1 LEAPDDGSVLIDIAF
16 FVASCGKAAYGCGWR
31 ILLIAVASTLET
43 ASTPLI
49 AAPTKQE
56 KHMLMSTDRI
66 LVSHVGSLPRPEI
79 LSNMLIRQ
87 EAGEPIDA
95 VELARQVEIA
105 TAHAIGR
112 QVEAGVDV
120 GNDGEQSR
128 VGFQTYVPRCLCG
141 FGGESNR
148 PPARD
153 QVEFPSYG
161 RQTAMRFPHSARV
174 SNAPAALSDVRYVN
188 SAPIKEDAAR
198 LKRMGSRFSECF
210 MTAPSPGIVATTM
223 LNQHYDSHEAYLTA
237 LAKALSNEYR
247 AIHDAGLIL
256 QIDSPDLAMER
267 HRFFGHL
274 TEAEFLGQLELHVAA
289 INLGI
294 EGIPRDRIRLHVCWG
309 NNDGPHVHDVA
320 MAAILPELCRAN
332 VGALSIEFANPRH
345 QHEYSALRKNPLPA
359 HMLLMPGVLDTTT
372 NIVEHPELIAQRLE
386 EAASVVG
393 DRERVIA
400 GTDCGFGTFAGREY
414 VAEEIVWV
422 KLAAAAEGARIASRR
437 LWGRAHSC

>member
-1 LEAPDDGSVLIDIAF
+1 
-16 FVASCGKAAYGCGWR
+16 
-31 ILLIAVASTLET
+31 
-43 ASTPLI
+43 
-49 AAPTKQE
+49 
-56 KHMLMSTDRI
+56 
-66 LVSHVGSLPRPEI
+66 
-79 LSNMLIRQ
+79 
-87 EAGEPIDA
+87 
-95 VELARQVEIA
+95 
-105 TAHAIGR
+105 
-112 QVEAGVDV
+112 V

-141 FGGESNR
+141 FGGESRR

-153 QVEFPSYG
+153 QLEFPSYA
-161 RQTAMRFPHSARV
+161 RQMAMRFPHSARV
-174 SNAPAALSDVRYVN
+174 TNAPAALSDVRYVN
-188 SAPIKEDAAR
+188 SAPINEDAAR
-198 LKRMGSRFSECF
+198 LKRMGSGFNECF

-223 LNQHYDSHEAYLTA
+223 LNQYYDSHEAYLTA
-237 LAKALSNEYR
+237 LAKALSHEYR

-267 HRFFGHL
+267 HRFFGHM
-274 TEAEFLGQLELHVAA
+274 EDAEFLKQLELHITA

-309 NNDGPHVHDVA
+309 NNDGPHVYDIA
-320 MAAILPELCRAN
+320 MAAILPELYRAN

-345 QHEYSALRKNPLPA
+345 QHEYDAFLNNSLPE

-372 NIVEHPELIAQRLE
+372 NFVEHPEIVARRLE
-386 EAASVVG
+386 EAVSAVG

-437 LWGRAHSC
+437 LWGRADG

>member
-1 LEAPDDGSVLIDIAF
+1 
-16 FVASCGKAAYGCGWR
+16 
-31 ILLIAVASTLET
+31 
-43 ASTPLI
+43 
-49 AAPTKQE
+49 
-56 KHMLMSTDRI
+56 MLMSTDRI
-66 LVSHVGSLPRPEI
+66 LVSHVGSLPRPAT
-79 LSNMLIRQ
+79 LSELLICQ
-87 EAGEPIDA
+87 EAGETIDA
-95 VELARQVEIA
+95 AELARQVEIA
-105 TAHAIGR
+105 TAHVIGK

-141 FGGESNR
+141 FGGKSRR
-148 PPARD
+148 PPSRD
-153 QVEFPSYG
+153 QLDFPSYV
-161 RQTAMRFPHSARV
+161 RQTALRFPHSARV
-174 SNAPAALSDVRYVN
+174 SNAPAALSDIQYVN
-188 SAPIKEDAAR
+188 SAPINEDAAR
-198 LKRMGSRFSECF
+198 LKRLGGRFSECF

-223 LNQHYDSHEAYLTA
+223 LNQHYDSHETYLTA

-247 AIHDAGLIL
+247 AIHNAGMVL
-256 QIDSPDLAMER
+256 QIDAPDLAMER

-274 TEAEFLGQLELHVAA
+274 EEAKFLQQLELHIAA

-309 NNDGPHVHDVA
+309 NNDGPHVHDIA
-320 MAAILPELCRAN
+320 MATILPELYRAN

-345 QHEYSALRKNPLPA
+345 QHEYDAVRKSPLPA

-372 NIVEHPELIAQRLE
+372 NFVEHPELVARRIE
-386 EAASVVG
+386 EAVSVVG

-422 KLAAAAEGARIASRR
+422 KLAAAAEGARIASHR
-437 LWGRAHSC
+437 LWGRAGR

>member
-1 LEAPDDGSVLIDIAF
+1 
-16 FVASCGKAAYGCGWR
+16 
-31 ILLIAVASTLET
+31 
-43 ASTPLI
+43 
-49 AAPTKQE
+49 
-56 KHMLMSTDRI
+56 MLMSTDRI
-66 LVSHVGSLPRPEI
+66 LVSHVGSLPRTER
-79 LSNMLIRQ
+79 LADLLIRQ
-87 EAGEPIDA
+87 EAGEAIDTA
-95 VELARQVEIA
+95 ELAREVEAA
-105 TAHAIGR
+105 TGHVIDK
-112 QVEAGVDV
+112 QLEAGVDV

-141 FGGESNR
+141 FGGESKR

-153 QVEFPSYG
+153 QLEFPSYV
-161 RQTAMRFPHSARV
+161 RQTAMRFPHTARAM
-174 SNAPAALSDVRYVN
+174 NAPAALSDVRYVN
-188 SAPIKEDAAR
+188 SAPINEDAAR
-198 LKRMGSRFSECF
+198 LKRMGGRFSECF

-223 LNQHYDSHEAYLTA
+223 LNQHYESHEAYLMA

-267 HRFFGHL
+267 HRFFNGL
-274 TEAEFLGQLELHVAA
+274 TDTEFFRQLELHIAA

-309 NNDGPHVHDVA
+309 NNDGPHIYDIA
-320 MAAILPELCRAN
+320 MAAILPELYRAN

-345 QHEYSALRKNPLPA
+345 QHEYDALRDNPLPA

-372 NIVEHPELIAQRLE
+372 NFVEHPELVARRLE
-386 EAASVVG
+386 EAVSVVG

-422 KLAAAAEGARIASRR
+422 KLASAAEGARIASRR
-437 LWGRAHSC
+437 LWGRAGE